1 MKYTQILPSL
11 SAGAV
16 HRHGTH
22 IHGYANVFDSKQQT
36 LLFRLTLTLFL
47 SGQFFPPQT
56 PHSATTYPR
65 AEFVHVHEHTP
76 LEKRVSRQ
84 TRP

>member
-16 HRHGTH
+16 LRP
-22 IHGYANVFDSKQQT
+22 GYANVFDSNPQT
-36 LLFRLTLTLFL
+36 LLFRLALTLFL
-47 SGQFFPPQT
+47 SGQVFPPQT
-56 PHSATTYPR
+56 PHSANAYPR

-76 LEKRVSRQ
+76 LEERVSRQ
-84 TRP
+84 TWP